1 MQPIFGYSWESIQR
15 AQNGGALGT
24 TVNLKNAS
32 RPTALES
39 DVDLLKEHGE
49 IGLTELGFFGVLD
62 RLKTSGFCG

>member
-1 MQPIFGYSWESIQR
+1 MQTIFGYTWEDIQR
-15 AQNGGALGT
+15 AQNGGAVGT
-24 TVNLKNAS
+24 AVNLKNTS

-49 IGLTELGFFGVLD
+49 IGLAELGFFGVLD